1 MQVNLKVIGGKNDG
15 RMIRIA
21 VPEFVIGR
29 GEQAHL
35 RPSSELISRMHC
47 SIKIQDGKVTV
58 EDMGSRNGTFI
69 NERQLAGPHVV
80 KVGDVLRVGRL
91 QFEVLID
98 HVQAGIKK
106 PRVSDVV
113 EAASRTAA
121 QKADWTEDSITDWLT
136 EQGDQSST
144 GLYETRQFALDE
156 TKYRIENPEKAAADV
171 KPSDSDSELADKDL
185 VDKELSDKDPTDK
198 GDSGEI
204 ETKSGVF
211 GFKKKKKE
219 VLKLPPRPKA
229 DSANTKDAAGDVLRK
244 FFNQR

>member
-15 RMIRIA
+15 RVIRIA

-47 SIKIQDGKVTV
+47 SIKIAEGQVTV

-69 NERQLAGPHVV
+69 NEKQLTGPYVA

-91 QFEVLID
+91 QFEILID

-106 PRVSDVV
+106 PKVSDVV
-113 EAASRTAA
+113 EAAARTAA
-121 QKADWTEDSITDWLT
+121 QKSDWTEESISDWLSESGT
-136 EQGDQSST
+136 DESST
-144 GLYETRQFALDE
+144 SLYETRQFALDE
-156 TKYRIENPEKAAADV
+156 TKYRIEPGHSKPVPEAT
-171 KPSDSDSELADKDL
+171 PSDSSESIEDIAED
-185 VDKELSDKDPTDK
+185 TDEK
-198 GDSGEI
+198 A
-204 ETKSGVF
+204 SGVF

-219 VLKLPPRPKA
+219 ALKLPPRPKS
-229 DSANTKDAAGDVLRK
+229 DSGNTKDAAGEVLRK

>member
-47 SIKIQDGKVTV
+47 SIKIDGGQVTV
-58 EDMGSRNGTFI
+58 EDLGSRNGTFI
-69 NERQLAGPHVV
+69 NERQLPGPQVV

-91 QFEVLID
+91 QFEILID

-106 PRVSDVV
+106 PKVNDVV

-121 QKADWTEDSITDWLT
+121 QKSDWTEDSITDWLSEQRQEAST
-136 EQGDQSST
+136 E
-144 GLYETRQFALDE
+144 LYETRQFALDE
-156 TKYRIENPEKAAADV
+156 TKYRIEQPDAPISDS
-171 KPSDSDSELADKDL
+171 KPSDSSSELSA
-185 VDKELSDKDPTDK
+185 S
-198 GDSGEI
+198 DSGDAE
-204 ETKSGVF
+204 ESKSGVF

-219 VLKLPPRPKA
+219 ALKLPPRPKA
-229 DSANTKDAAGDVLRK
+229 DSASTKDAAGDVLRK